1 MKHLKSYNESLRDKM
16 TAKSNEEILKSLES
30 LSDSDKII
38 TIFKNN
44 LSFDLLPDN
53 LTVKGDLYCGNN
65 QLTELPNN
73 LTIYGDLYC
82 AGNKLTKLPD
92 NLIVGRDLDCSH
104 NQLTELPNNL
114 IVGRDLDCNNNK
126 VELQLLSDVEI
137 GGRFYN

>member
-73 LTIYGDLYC
+73 LVVEG
-82 AGNKLTKLPD
+82 
-92 NLIVGRDLDCSH
+92 DLDCSH
-104 NQLTELPNNL
+104 NQLTRLPDNLVVKGNLWCWYNKVKLELPK
-114 IVGRDLDCNNNK
+114 DAK
-126 VELQLLSDVEI
+126 I
-137 GGRFYN
+137 GGDFNN